1 MKKLVFFAIALAAM
15 PIMFS
20 CGPSKAEL
28 AEKARQ
34 DSIRVA
40 DSIKQAEEKAAL
52 EAAEKAKADSIA
64 RDQKIAD
71 FITDMYN
78 SHKFEDYA
86 WLRSHCT
93 KKVLSKLAADYDY
106 EGGGLA
112 VWDFRSDT
120 QDGVSNVNKVTE
132 VKPLGDGWYQYD
144 FIDMGVK
151 GSHKLLSIEEGDGF
165 MIDGLK

>member
-1 MKKLVFFAIALAAM
+1 MKKLIIFAAALVAL
-15 PIMFS
+15 PLTFS

-40 DSIKQAEEKAAL
+40 DSIKQAEEKAAQ

-64 RDQKIAD
+64 RDNKVID

-78 SHKFEDYA
+78 SHKYENLQ
-86 WLRSHCT
+86 WIKTHCT
-93 KKVLSKLAADYDY
+93 QKVISKLRRDYDY
-106 EGGGLA
+106 DDDGLA
-112 VWDFRSDT
+112 TWDFRSDA
-120 QDGVSNVNKVTE
+120 QDGPTNAHSITE

-151 GSHKLLSIEEGDGF
+151 GSHKLLIIEDNGSF